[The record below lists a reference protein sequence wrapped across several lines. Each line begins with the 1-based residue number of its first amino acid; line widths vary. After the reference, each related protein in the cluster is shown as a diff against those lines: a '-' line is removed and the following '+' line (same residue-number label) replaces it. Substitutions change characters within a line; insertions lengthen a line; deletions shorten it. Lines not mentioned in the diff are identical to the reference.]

1 MVPHLKDGLHLG
13 NIRGRSETSDALI
26 IYTPKRSVKQNKQQ
40 FVWSSQIRLFE
51 SLDEALGK
59 SKRIGP

>member
-26 IYTPKRSVKQNKQQ
+26 IYTPKRSVKQNT
-40 FVWSSQIRLFE
+40 RALCAR
-51 SLDEALGK
+51 SL
-59 SKRIGP
+59 